1 MTIESVNMEA
11 INDPCESRVSRME
24 GPWVGLKDNEDF
36 LMMAILNGVEV
47 IPHFSFDLH
56 FSNNEQC

>member
-1 MTIESVNMEA
+1 MTLVRA
-11 INDPCESRVSRME
+11 GLVGWR
-24 GPWVGLKDNEDF
+24 GLGVGLKDKEDL